1 MTPSR
6 TTFRLLGHESL
17 DAIDETPFPPEHLHS
32 WPPFPLLASTQFCM
46 EVLLRGS
53 VLDLQSAC
61 EVLTFDPCALLRI
74 FAATAQEFANPE
86 DRPERLDECIVALG
100 TNGLVRALQHT
111 ASTWQQQ
118 TRLSAFAEHGVAL
131 GRRAQTAA
139 AALGLCPE
147 TAYLLGLLHE
157 IGKIPV
163 ELGWIGPPATV
174 AESFARTAWLT
185 VRYKLPPDLRRAI
198 LCAQDTHHPS
208 SWSVLLQAAYYA
220 GGKYETFDPAHF
232 L

>member
-1 MTPSR
+1 MTPPR
-6 TTFRLLGHESL
+6 TTFRSVQDESL
-17 DAIDETPFPPEHLHS
+17 EAVGGVASSLDHLHS

-53 VLDLQSAC
+53 VLDLQSVC

-100 TNGLVRALQHT
+100 TNGMVRALQHT

-139 AALGLCPE
+139 AALGLCSE

-157 IGKIPV
+157 IGKLPV
-163 ELGWIGPPATV
+163 ELGWIDPAATV

-185 VRYKLPPDLRRAI
+185 VRYRLPPGLRQAI
-198 LCAQDTHHPS
+198 LCAQNTGSPS
-208 SWSVLLQAAYYA
+208 SWSVLLQAAYYT
-220 GGKYETFDPAHF
+220 GENSQ
-232 L
+232 